1 MKVSSH
7 QIVVVSAAIEL
18 SHSYL
23 VQILAEYALFVSK
36 VNWNGT
42 LLRVQLRITEQLV
55 LVMSMSGTT
64 VH

>member
-18 SHSYL
+18 SRSYL

-42 LLRVQLRITEQLV
+42 LLRMQLRTEQLV
-55 LVMSMSGTT
+55 LVMSTSGTK